1 MLSQP
6 DQMAGE
12 SQMTTQHSFTP
23 HVSDTA
29 SFNIAKLSFAGVAG
43 LFALAILGVFASVA
57 LAFAQFET
65 TQTVQATK
73 GNRIEAS
80 LPSACDGQSWGNWSP
95 ACLATLNGERTV
107 RTISTTTTVEQRP
120 GGPVSVLVRTPVEG

>member
-1 MLSQP
+1 
-6 DQMAGE
+6 
-12 SQMTTQHSFTP
+12 MTTQHSFTP

-65 TQTVQATK
+65 SQTAQTVQATK
-73 GNRIEAS
+73 GNRMEAS
-80 LPSACDGQSWGNWSP
+80 LPAACDGQSWGNWSP

-107 RTISTTTTVEQRP
+107 RTISTTTVEQRP
-120 GGPVSVLVRTPVEG
+120 SGGVSVLVRMPVEG

>member
-1 MLSQP
+1 
-6 DQMAGE
+6 
-12 SQMTTQHSFTP
+12 MTTQHSFTP
-23 HVSDTA
+23 HVSVTA

-65 TQTVQATK
+65 TQTAQATK
-73 GNRIEAS
+73 GNRVEAS
-80 LPSACDGQSWGNWSP
+80 LPAACDGQSWGNWSA

-107 RTISTTTTVEQRP
+107 RSISTTTVEQRP
-120 GGPVSVLVRTPVEG
+120 GGPVSVLVRTPIEG

>member
-1 MLSQP
+1 
-6 DQMAGE
+6 
-12 SQMTTQHSFTP
+12 MTTQHSFTP

-65 TQTVQATK
+65 TQTAQATK

-80 LPSACDGQSWGNWSP
+80 LPSDCDGQSWGNWSA

>member
-1 MLSQP
+1 
-6 DQMAGE
+6 
-12 SQMTTQHSFTP
+12 MTTQHSFTP
-23 HVSDTA
+23 HVSNTA

-65 TQTVQATK
+65 SQTVQATK

-80 LPSACDGQSWGNWSP
+80 LPATCDGQSWGNWSA
-95 ACLATLNGERTV
+95 ACLASINGERTV
-107 RTISTTTTVEQRP
+107 RTISTTTTTVEQRP
-120 GGPVSVLVRTPVEG
+120 GGPVSVLVRTPAEG

>member
-1 MLSQP
+1 
-6 DQMAGE
+6 
-12 SQMTTQHSFTP
+12 MTTQHSFTP

-57 LAFAQFET
+57 LAFAQFDS
-65 TQTVQATK
+65 TQTVQSTK
-73 GNRIEAS
+73 GNRTEAS
-80 LPSACDGQSWGNWSP
+80 LPSACDGQSWGNWSA
-95 ACLATLNGERTV
+95 ACIASLNGERMV
-107 RTISTTTTVEQRP
+107 RTIPTTTVEQRP

>member
-1 MLSQP
+1 
-6 DQMAGE
+6 
-12 SQMTTQHSFTP
+12 MTTQHSFTP

-65 TQTVQATK
+65 SQTVQATK

-80 LPSACDGQSWGNWSP
+80 LPSACNGQSWGNWSA

-107 RTISTTTTVEQRP
+107 RSISTKTVEQRP

>member
-1 MLSQP
+1 
-6 DQMAGE
+6 
-12 SQMTTQHSFTP
+12 MTTQHSFTP
-23 HVSDTA
+23 HVSNTA

-65 TQTVQATK
+65 TQTVQTVQATK

-80 LPSACDGQSWGNWSP
+80 LPSACDGQSWGNWSA
-95 ACLATLNGERTV
+95 ACIASLNGERTV